1 MSPEYL
7 ELGEPQVR
15 VYGVPQNFG
24 RYRLSAQA
32 QRADVGNQLGAAS
45 TDSATAFSSVH
56 SDSSR

>member
-32 QRADVGNQLGAAS
+32 QYADVDDQLGAAS
-45 TDSATAFSSVH
+45 TDSTAASSSIH
-56 SDSSR
+56 NGSGR